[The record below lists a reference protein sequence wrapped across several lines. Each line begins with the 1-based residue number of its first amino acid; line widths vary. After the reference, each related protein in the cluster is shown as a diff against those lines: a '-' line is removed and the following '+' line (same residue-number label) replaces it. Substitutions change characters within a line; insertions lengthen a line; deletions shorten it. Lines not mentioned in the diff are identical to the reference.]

1 MILYVLF
8 CLIFTFTV
16 QLEEPR
22 GGKEVCKN
30 PKVIFLK
37 PFIFIYNI
45 SKHKYSGREG
55 GRFLRGMFQ
64 IYLHQ
69 EGKEMEVDWEPR
81 QWQML
86 LLRGGSLSPWAGGSQ
101 ALDHRQIL
109 PGIKLEHHLH
119 CHYVNPQV
127 SLVCSDGLTI
137 QVDVKDLC
145 QTEAGGQNEKLI
157 AEIAERVLNIS
168 IKIEQTDSKV
178 EDVKSMIQDCC
189 CNNTTEGPV

>member
-1 MILYVLF
+1 M
-8 CLIFTFTV
+8 
-16 QLEEPR
+16 
-22 GGKEVCKN
+22 
-30 PKVIFLK
+30 
-37 PFIFIYNI
+37 
-45 SKHKYSGREG
+45 
-55 GRFLRGMFQ
+55 
-64 IYLHQ
+64 
-69 EGKEMEVDWEPR
+69 
-81 QWQML
+81 
-86 LLRGGSLSPWAGGSQ
+86 
-101 ALDHRQIL
+101 
-109 PGIKLEHHLH
+109 
-119 CHYVNPQV
+119 NPQV